1 MCTLATML
9 PVKNHPRS
17 RMGFPWFWY
26 GLPRS
31 TRKGFA
37 TRACDLFGFACEVTA
52 AAPEHVGAC
61 RAGMVPAAR
70 REPFNV
76 AQSYARSEPR
86 LRSGPHADGAGH
98 PFQAE
103 NEFGVMVSSKYDGDQ
118 DAIVHEYDP
127 WCPAH

>member
-1 MCTLATML
+1 MCISAHML
-9 PVKNHPRS
+9 SVKDQPRS

-37 TRACDLFGFACEVTA
+37 TQACDLFGFACEVTA

-76 AQSYARSEPR
+76 AQSYSRSEPR
-86 LRSGPHADGAGH
+86 L
-98 PFQAE
+98 
-103 NEFGVMVSSKYDGDQ
+103 
-118 DAIVHEYDP
+118 
-127 WCPAH
+127 